1 MTTGSCSDTNTTTVL
16 KAAWIIAVVIILSK
30 LFGFVRDVV
39 IASYYGASTVSD
51 AYFYAY
57 QIPALALVLLG
68 GVGGPFHSATV
79 AVFSKIIP
87 SFSEKPNDEIQKIFN
102 TFLTSS
108 FVVFTFLA
116 ILLFLFSDEFMKFII
131 SGNNYEL
138 IKLAS
143 LHLKI
148 MSPMLVIGGVIGIL
162 YGVLI
167 SYNEFVLPNLAPL
180 VGSCIT
186 VGMIILCSKGDT
198 TGVALA
204 WATTIGSLAML
215 LLQVPKMIKIGFRV
229 KPNLQVWDNCH
240 FKMLCELLFPA
251 ILSSTV
257 GQINIYVDMFFAS
270 SLKEGAWTAIT
281 YANRVFQF
289 PVGVLVTAF
298 LVPLFPLFSKLVA
311 KEDFE
316 GIKQYFNKGVGVLFF
331 VSFPIII
338 GILVLGQDAV
348 KILFE
353 RGAFSSDATFMV
365 AQALW
370 FLSFSILPYVFR
382 DSITRV
388 YYSFNDSATPFV
400 VAFSSILL
408 KVFLNILLVK
418 KLAMGIG
425 GITLSTSL
433 VTLFNATILGI
444 LISKKLKLNYKS
456 LFTNFF
462 KMVVAALITGFVCYG
477 LMTFISSEFSAYAQ
491 ILPKYVFE
499 FIKIIFIF
507 SICIFLYSL
516 LNLLF
521 KMEYANELKQR
532 LTERFKK

>member
-1 MTTGSCSDTNTTTVL
+1 M
-16 KAAWIIAVVIILSK
+16 
-30 LFGFVRDVV
+30 
-39 IASYYGASTVSD
+39 
-51 AYFYAY
+51 
-57 QIPALALVLLG
+57 
-68 GVGGPFHSATV
+68 
-79 AVFSKIIP
+79 
-87 SFSEKPNDEIQKIFN
+87 
-102 TFLTSS
+102 
-108 FVVFTFLA
+108 
-116 ILLFLFSDEFMKFII
+116 
-131 SGNNYEL
+131 
-138 IKLAS
+138 
-143 LHLKI
+143 
-148 MSPMLVIGGVIGIL
+148 
-162 YGVLI
+162 
-167 SYNEFVLPNLAPL
+167 
-180 VGSCIT
+180 
-186 VGMIILCSKGDT
+186 
-198 TGVALA
+198 
-204 WATTIGSLAML
+204 
-215 LLQVPKMIKIGFRV
+215 
-229 KPNLQVWDNCH
+229 
-240 FKMLCELLFPA
+240 
-251 ILSSTV
+251 
-257 GQINIYVDMFFAS
+257 
-270 SLKEGAWTAIT
+270 
-281 YANRVFQF
+281 
-289 PVGVLVTAF
+289 
-298 LVPLFPLFSKLVA
+298 
-311 KEDFE
+311 
-316 GIKQYFNKGVGVLFF
+316 
-331 VSFPIII
+331 
-338 GILVLGQDAV
+338 
-348 KILFE
+348 
-353 RGAFSSDATFMV
+353 
-365 AQALW
+365 
-370 FLSFSILPYVFR
+370 PYVFR